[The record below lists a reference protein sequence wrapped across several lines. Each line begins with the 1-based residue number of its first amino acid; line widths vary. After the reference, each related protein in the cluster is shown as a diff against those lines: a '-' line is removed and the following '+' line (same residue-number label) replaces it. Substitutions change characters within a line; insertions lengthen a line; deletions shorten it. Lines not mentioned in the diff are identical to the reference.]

1 MQYNKSDSQALF
13 WCFVF
18 IILRMASQ
26 TLCSY
31 VLWDSKSGFLL
42 NFFFFSKIKDFVLI
56 KFSYKKECILVLDPF
71 YALVSVNV
79 TWKHHKTS
87 NFLLFS
93 RVSIGRIKIE
103 FRVLVL
109 KNYFNDL
116 LRNIFFYLAILF
128 VLFVI
133 FMFIFFVSF
142 YPQL

>member
-1 MQYNKSDSQALF
+1 MFCEIASL
-13 WCFVF
+13 VF
-18 IILRMASQ
+18 
-26 TLCSY
+26 
-31 VLWDSKSGFLL
+31 FLI
-42 NFFFFSKIKDFVLI
+42 FFFFAKIKDFVLI

-109 KNYFNDL
+109 KNYFNDFETFSFIWRYYL
-116 LRNIFFYLAILF
+116 SCLWYFCLFSLFLFTLSFSFYLKRCFASRDSQ
-128 VLFVI
+128 VNW
-133 FMFIFFVSF
+133 
-142 YPQL
+142 QNT